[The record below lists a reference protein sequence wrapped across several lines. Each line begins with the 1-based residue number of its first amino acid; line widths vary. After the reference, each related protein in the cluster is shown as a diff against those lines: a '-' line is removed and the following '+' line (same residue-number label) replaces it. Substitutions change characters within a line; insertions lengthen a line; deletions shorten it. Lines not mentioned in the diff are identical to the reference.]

1 MKSVSDMIKKNCM
14 GKLQHIVI
22 TVLFLASS
30 TPLISQ
36 SLPAGAIGFIGFQSD
51 VSMAIAFVNTV
62 EIEPNTII
70 SFTDNKWTGSALL
83 QNEQTVIWTSPDSIL
98 PPGEIVILQDNGS
111 SMNIIGPGSST
122 GRLYY
127 SLGQGEQI
135 LAYTGTAE
143 DPSFIAGISSGTWRP
158 QCDNIPYLE
167 FATCLPQPL
176 VNGETAFAF
185 VNTTTINIDN
195 GFLNISPLQVFGPE
209 ALSIIYNI
217 NYWTLDNGQF
227 AGTVNWPDWDGGST
241 QPFASEINFE
251 VSGSQIIEG
260 GSLATIILNIAQPQ
274 PTPQSVEIE
283 ILEFPGITPQD
294 YSTNPVAQSGIIQLT
309 VPANASTVSFTVQA
323 LADGLSEL
331 NENVTFLIG
340 NLSGGLTPGDDDSY
354 SLTILST
361 EQEFPEVNFTSDT
374 LYVTEG
380 MAGTQIDIQMNP
392 VSQTVYNIVVNA
404 QSGPGVM
411 NDFFTTPSQ
420 FSGQLL
426 LQTTPGNSLIS
437 FTVTAFDDIVIEAD
451 EYLNFTI
458 VQVSNGIQIG
468 AMSNVVVVLKD
479 NDNIPVFNPPALYI
493 NEINAFNVDFPDE
506 NGQLDD
512 WIELYNASD
521 EDVDISNYSITN
533 NIQDPLRFVFPSVS
547 SQMTIPAGGYKII
560 WADQNTIQGPLH
572 INFTLNENGGFLGLF
587 GSDGET
593 FVDGLEYPAL
603 DSATNYGR
611 FPDGENWQNIYF
623 PTPEATNSDSIPE
636 DDTGLFDNSDWHNE
650 FSIYPNPSNL
660 SVSIVKL
667 GNITNSAVNFEFYDL
682 AGRHIPVASSEI
694 ELGKFWKFD
703 IQNIPQGVY
712 FVKITSENKSAFFKL
727 LRLD

>member
-1 MKSVSDMIKKNCM
+1 MTNKFCM
-14 GKLQHIVI
+14 RRLQPIFI
-22 TVLFLASS
+22 VLFSLFTS
-30 TPLISQ
+30 TSLMSQ

-98 PPGEIVILQDNGS
+98 PPGNIVILQDNGS

-167 FATCLPQPL
+167 FATCLPPPL

-227 AGTVNWPDWDGGST
+227 AGTSNWPDWDGGST

-260 GSLATIILNIAQPQ
+260 GSLATIVLNIAQAQ
-274 PTPQSVEIE
+274 PTPQTVEIE
-283 ILEFPGITPQD
+283 VLEFPGITPQD
-294 YSTNPVAQSGIIQLT
+294 YSTNPAAQNNVIQLT
-309 VPANASTVSFTVQA
+309 VPANATTVSFTAQA

-340 NLSGGLTPGDDDSY
+340 NLSGGLTPGSDDSY
-354 SLTILST
+354 SLTILSN

-380 MAGTQIDIQMNP
+380 MAGTQIDIEIDP
-392 VSQTVYNIVVNA
+392 TSQTVYNIVVNA
-404 QSGPGVM
+404 ISGAGVM
-411 NDFFTTPSQ
+411 NDFFTNPSQ

-426 LQTTPGNSLIS
+426 LQTTPGSSLIS
-437 FTVTAFDDIVIEAD
+437 FTVTAFDDVVIEAD

-468 AMSNVVVVLKD
+468 SMSNIVVVLKD
-479 NDNIPVFNPPALYI
+479 NDNTPVFTPPALYI
-493 NEINAFNVDFPDE
+493 NEINAFNLDFPDA

-547 SQMTIPAGGYKII
+547 SQMTIPAGGYKLI
-560 WADQNTIQGPLH
+560 WADQNTVQGPLH
-572 INFTLNENGGFLGLF
+572 INFTLNAGGGFLGLF

-603 DSATNYGR
+603 DSLTNYGR

-636 DDTGLFDNSDWHNE
+636 DETGFLDSSDLLSE
-650 FSIYPNPSNL
+650 FSVYPNPSSS
-660 SVSIVKL
+660 SVSIVRI
-667 GNITNSAVNFEFYDL
+667 GNLITSKVSFEFYDVT
-682 AGRHIPVASSEI
+682 GRRIPVASMEM
-694 ELGKFWKFD
+694 EAGKFWRFD
-703 IQNIPQGVY
+703 IQQIPQGLY
-712 FVKITSENKSAFFKL
+712 FIKISAKNESGFIKL
-727 LRLD
+727 LKLD